1 MGKAARYLTTPAGTL
16 PGGIML
22 WPVAYSAT
30 RPWLESHGV
39 LLLHR
44 LLTDVAARTLTVG
57 SPGWGPHFASLTCR
71 LTAHLS
77 TRLALEN
84 WRIFSSCAGWA
95 A

>member
-1 MGKAARYLTTPAGTL
+1 
-16 PGGIML
+16 ML

-44 LLTDVAARTLTVG
+44 LVTDIASRTLSAG
-57 SPGWGPHFASLTCR
+57 SPGWGPHFAALTCR
-71 LTAHLS
+71 LAAQLS
-77 TRLALEN
+77 SRLALEN